1 MQEAVN
7 VTNLAG
13 IDRDTSP
20 ELQADG
26 TYRFALNM
34 RESTKS
40 MAQIENMESNDLCI
54 PINGKIIGSI
64 YLVDKFL
71 LFITD
76 NITSEI
82 GYFYPDRCEYEKI
95 DIDCDLNFSTLHPIQ
110 AAYKVSNICD
120 DYSVYWT
127 DGLNPVRYMELGST
141 PTTCND
147 ITLFNCKSL
156 PTITVASVNDG
167 GGNLVCGSYSFAIR
181 YRREGGEK
189 TSFFSITNPVPIY
202 NEPYNG
208 TPWRYVDGCEG
219 GTQTSKSISLNISN
233 LDTGY
238 DYIDIAV
245 ITFINGVA
253 HHTVLEGVNASD
265 GIYTVTTNGLTA
277 IDVLEIVIPLARWKY
292 ADLLMTQQNK
302 LFLGGLQE
310 IKDISF
316 QSAAN
321 NIKTEWFTVKLPI
334 DKAYK
339 DPIMYNY
346 RTFIG
351 GEKYALGAV
360 LEYCDGSLSNIAFHI
375 PGPSE
380 EDITC
385 FEWPLRSKLLGEGNT
400 LIDTEYTGLWDEV
413 PENDV
418 NNFFQCAK
426 YVWEV
431 FNTAGICTELE
442 EETTIT
448 EDCGIV
454 TGVTTGKWH
463 QGHLAFSQECEVYPD
478 TKDCDGVPLYP
489 HTAITCETQQTLLLS
504 YVQWTVNDPFGILTP
519 VSIEPLGD
527 VGTVVVTVKDTIGN
541 TLLVSNGL
549 VPITLLGV
557 WLDAGLYINVVVTT
571 GSITYTHTP
580 FYINQLTDDFELQ
593 EVFLTCEGEV
603 SYVMKNVRHHKFPSR
618 RLEPHFST
626 ELPLATDCPQD
637 SPYFD
642 KRPWEEHFV
651 YPLGLIV
658 KNIILP
664 TDIPD
669 IVGYRIVMVKRD
681 DTNRSVI
688 GKGVLHKGYYGY
700 DLTEEDFYIFPKY
713 VVNDSMTLSPLSQGN
728 TVPNSLGCQV
738 QKFHSPDTSFDE
750 NRNINGV
757 YFEYETE
764 LHGSS
769 RSYGVIGDNEIDEF
783 CCAHRFNVNL
793 INNTPLN
800 EFQYNSATDT
810 PTYVAANTFFT
821 GLYEAPYYNLHG
833 ESGVLFRLTKSSY
846 SFINDLN
853 CPNINN
859 HSDESYF
866 IHEQSADDCMENVE
880 YCARAF
886 YGAFK
891 TYRCN
896 QYDQLNSL
904 RYIEIGGVRPD
915 FNIAGAKSAEVFG
928 DGFINYWAYHRTGD
942 TTSFTTYK
950 AQCDDGFGNNEGVD
964 LALPAYPYT
973 AMISTI
979 CESDFNVDLRHEDD
993 GESYFP
999 KMKNGAQNLDVVIEQ
1014 QGTEWAD
1021 AYLSWFHRN
1030 VELDVWVNEG
1040 FDNQFTYN
1048 SDFSRLRTEKVY
1060 GGMPLNYSPCDCR
1073 ETYANSIAVSDPAY
1087 GIADGWQTFRVNNII
1102 HIPKNT
1108 GRLRAIFSMS
1118 NNLYAHTDNNVW
1130 KINSSDTQIQA
1141 SDATVYLGTGDIFTT
1156 VPQYMYAVNEG
1167 FAGIQQSE
1175 GQLLNQLGYW
1185 FVDAIGAD
1193 IITINESVG
1202 KIEQGLMDWL
1212 NENLRF
1218 KIKDY
1223 LPNYELNYIHEIGWH
1238 IGFDYKNNLVYVT
1251 KKDYDLKDSS
1261 LFKGAYNEDDCE
1273 VGSIYELDGK
1283 LVVITDIDCN
1293 YEELEFTD
1301 EEYFCNMS
1309 WTLSYSI
1316 LRKMF
1321 KSWHSFVP
1329 DYYLFDR
1336 YNLFTAKD
1344 NALWKHNKKH
1354 DYQVY
1359 YNTYYPAGIE
1369 LVTKNKSTA
1378 YWDNAF
1384 VIQDAYRYNT
1394 QYKKELS
1401 VKETFDYGYL
1411 YNREQNSGM
1420 LTFEKATD
1428 YNSSYMSNSIK
1439 DSLTQV
1445 RIFRNNDGWSYNG
1458 FADFVVD
1465 DSIPHNTCECLD
1477 VVYQIPNVDAVDASK
1492 PYYNISQLRG
1502 LYLIQR
1508 LYIDNIA
1515 NRDVRFNLTLLN
1527 NNITYLNR

>member
-34 RESTKS
+34 RESTKAMS
-40 MAQIENMESNDLCI
+40 QIENMESNDLCI

-95 DIDCDLNFSTLHPIQ
+95 DIDCDLNFSTLYPIQ

-202 NEPYNG
+202 DEPYNG
-208 TPWRYVDGCEG
+208 NPWRYVDGCEG

-238 DYIDIAV
+238 DYVDIAM

-253 HHTVLEGVNASD
+253 HHTVLEGINASD
-265 GIYTVTTNGLTA
+265 GIYTVTTNGLTD
-277 IDVLEIVIPLARWKY
+277 IEILEIVIPLARWKY

-339 DPIMYNY
+339 DPMMYNY

-351 GEKYALGAV
+351 GEKYALGAA
-360 LEYCDGSLSNIAFHI
+360 LEYCDGTISNIAFHI

-385 FEWPLRSKLLGEGNT
+385 FEFPLNSKLLVDDILED
-400 LIDTEYTGLWDEV
+400 IAYTGLWDEV
-413 PENDV
+413 PENDI
-418 NNFFQCAK
+418 NNFFTCTK

-442 EETTIT
+442 EETVIT

-454 TGVTTGKWH
+454 TGVTIGKWH

-489 HTAITCETQQTLLLS
+489 HT
-504 YVQWTVNDPFGILTP
+504 VNED
-519 VSIEPLGD
+519 
-527 VGTVVVTVKDTIGN
+527 
-541 TLLVSNGL
+541 
-549 VPITLLGV
+549 
-557 WLDAGLYINVVVTT
+557 
-571 GSITYTHTP
+571 GSFT
-580 FYINQLTDDFELQ
+580 
-593 EVFLTCEGEV
+593 
-603 SYVMKNVRHHKFPSR
+603 MKNVRHHKFPSR

-637 SPYFD
+637 SPDFP

-664 TDIPD
+664 PDIPD
-669 IVGYRIVMVKRD
+669 VVGYRIVMVKRD

-700 DLTEEDFYIFPKY
+700 DLSEEDFYIFPKY
-713 VVNDSMTLSPLSQGN
+713 VVNDDQPLSPLSQGN
-728 TVPNSLGCQV
+728 VVDNYENCQV
-738 QKFHSPDTSFDE
+738 YKFHSPDTSFE
-750 NRNINGV
+750 EGRNINGA

-769 RSYGVIGDNEIDEF
+769 RSYGVEGDNEIDEL

-800 EFQYNSATDT
+800 PFQYNSATNT
-810 PTYVAANTFFT
+810 PTYVDANVFLT

-833 ESGVLFRLTKSSY
+833 ESGVLFRLSNGAY
-846 SFINDLN
+846 PFINDLN
-853 CPNINN
+853 CPNIGNL
-859 HSDESYF
+859 SDNSYF
-866 IHEQSADDCMENVE
+866 IHEKNADACAENVD

-896 QYDQLNSL
+896 QYDQLTSL

-915 FNIAGAKSAEVFG
+915 FNIAGAKSTEVFG

-950 AQCDDGFGNNEGVD
+950 EQCYGEDD
-964 LALPAYPYT
+964 LSLPAYPYT

-979 CESDFNVDLRHEDD
+979 CESDVNVDLRHEDD

-1238 IGFDYKNNLVYVT
+1238 IGFDYKNNLVYIT

-1321 KSWHSFVP
+1321 KSWHSFIP